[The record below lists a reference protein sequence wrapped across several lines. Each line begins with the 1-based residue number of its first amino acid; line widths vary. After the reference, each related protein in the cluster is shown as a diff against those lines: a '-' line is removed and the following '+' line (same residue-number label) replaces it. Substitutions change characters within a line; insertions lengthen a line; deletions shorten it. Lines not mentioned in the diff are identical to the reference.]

1 MNGDSTYSDDPV
13 AAGGEWEREVER
25 LKAEV
30 VHWKANH
37 DNQVRIKQMLQQRPD
52 LGDRAQSVA
61 QMLAENERLKAER
74 EWQPIE
80 TAPHSTWVLLSHAA
94 WIRSAEGLR
103 FNGVWI
109 NEDYDPQPTHWMPLP
124 KPPEAK

>member
-1 MNGDSTYSDDPV
+1 MTDRELDDLQRMTFAFPEIHIV
-13 AAGGEWEREVER
+13 RKAFRD
-25 LKAEV
+25 LIAEV
-30 VHWKANH
+30 
-37 DNQVRIKQMLQQRPD
+37 L
-52 LGDRAQSVA
+52 
-61 QMLAENERLKAER
+61 RLKAER